1 MGMLRGVATINKA
14 TYEVID
20 PLYGERLMD
29 VPISEALRKYNIST
43 IIDHMHSL
51 TSDALYFKVRSNESR
66 RADFGK
72 VDLKASM
79 LEYIDRIEGDDYNM
93 SNPIYHD
100 ARLYFIED
108 KRLCRV
114 CEKT

>member
-43 IIDHMHSL
+43 IIDHMHSF
-51 TSDALYFKVRSNESR
+51 TSDAFYFKVRSNESR

-72 VDLKASM
+72 VDQKVGHKNESTKLNH
-79 LEYIDRIEGDDYNM
+79 LFNPDDFVYAYRA
-93 SNPIYHD
+93 I
-100 ARLYFIED
+100 
-108 KRLCRV
+108 LCR
-114 CEKT
+114 